1 MNKIRVFDTTLRD
14 GEQSPGSAITTEK
27 KIEIARQ
34 LFRLNVDVIEA
45 GFPIASSADFN
56 AVREISTELGDVTVC
71 AFARAVERD
80 IKVAADALNG
90 NQNGRIQIVTPVSDL
105 HLKTRLNLDRKQG
118 LELIKNSMLI
128 AKDLA
133 AEVSWI
139 AEDSSRADPAYL
151 LEAFETAVEYGA
163 KIVTYADTVGY
174 ALPEEIS
181 QRIDTIVKSVE
192 SKGAIV
198 GIHCHNDLGLAVA
211 NTLAAVSAGS
221 KEVQCTV
228 NGIGERAGNAALEE
242 VIMAIQVRKE
252 KLNVFTDI
260 DARLLTI
267 TSGLVSQYTKLP
279 ISRNKPVVGENA
291 FAHCSGMHQ
300 HGVLACSEN
309 YEIMSPEHVGK
320 GREIIIGRH
329 SGRHGVKY
337 VLNEEGYNISDDTL
351 QALMREIK
359 THVAEDEYLSVEK
372 LITLLNDIKEDECR

>member
-1 MNKIRVFDTTLRD
+1 MNKIQVFDTTLRD
-14 GEQSPGSAITTEK
+14 GEQSPGSAITKEK

-45 GFPIASSADFN
+45 GFPIASSTDFDT
-56 AVREISTELGDVTVC
+56 VRDISTELSGVTVC

-105 HLKTRLNLDRKQG
+105 HLKTRLNRDRKQG
-118 LELIKNSMLI
+118 LELIKNSILI

-139 AEDSSRADPAYL
+139 AEDSSRADPSYL
-151 LEAFETAVEYGA
+151 LESFETAVEYGA
-163 KIVTYADTVGY
+163 RIVTYADTVGY

-181 QRIDTIVKSVE
+181 QGIYAIVKSIE
-192 SKGAIV
+192 SKGAVV
-198 GIHCHNDLGLAVA
+198 GIHCHNDLGLSVA
-211 NTLAAVSAGS
+211 NTLAAVSAGA

-242 VIMAIQVRKE
+242 VVMAIQVRKE

-279 ISRNKPVVGENA
+279 VSKNKPIVGENA
-291 FAHCSGMHQ
+291 FSHCSGMHQ
-300 HGVLACSEN
+300 HGVLTCSEN
-309 YEIMSPEHVGK
+309 YEIMPPEHVGK
-320 GREIIIGRH
+320 GRKIIIGRH
-329 SGRHGVKY
+329 SGHHGVKHI
-337 VLNEEGYNISDDTL
+337 LNKEGYSVSDDTL
-351 QALMREIK
+351 QILMRKIK
-359 THVAEDEYLSVEK
+359 SHAADEYLSVEK
-372 LITLLNDIKEDECR
+372 LISFIDDIKEGECR

>member
-14 GEQSPGSAITTEK
+14 GEQSPGSAITKEK

-45 GFPIASSADFN
+45 GFPIASSVDFD
-56 AVREISTELGDVTVC
+56 AVREISTELSDITVC
-71 AFARAVERD
+71 AFARGVERD

-90 NQNGRIQIVTPVSDL
+90 NHNGRIQIVTPVSDL
-105 HLKTRLNLDRKQG
+105 HLKTRLNRDRKQG

-181 QRIDTIVKSVE
+181 QRIGTIVKSVE
-192 SKGAIV
+192 PQGAIV

-279 ISRNKPVVGENA
+279 VSRNKPVVGENA
-291 FAHCSGMHQ
+291 FSHCSGMHQ

-320 GREIIIGRH
+320 EREIIIGRH

-337 VLNEEGYNISDDTL
+337 VLNEEGYNISNDTL

-359 THVAEDEYLSVEK
+359 IHVAEDEYLSVEK

>member
-1 MNKIRVFDTTLRD
+1 MNNIRVFDTTLRD
-14 GEQSPGSAITTEK
+14 GEQAPGSAMTLEK

-34 LFRLNVDVIEA
+34 LHRLNVDVIEA
-45 GFPIASSADFN
+45 GFPIASSADFD
-56 AVREISTELGDVTVC
+56 AVREISTELSGVTVC
-71 AFARAVERD
+71 AFARAIEGD
-80 IKVAADALNG
+80 IKSASDALNG

-105 HLKTRLNLDRKQG
+105 HLKSRLSKDKKQG
-118 LELIKNSMLI
+118 LELIKNSMSM

-163 KIVTYADTVGY
+163 KIVTYADTVGF

-181 QRIDTIVKSVE
+181 QRINVIVKSVE
-192 SKGAIV
+192 SKGVIV

-221 KEVQCTV
+221 KEVQCTI

-242 VIMAIQVRKE
+242 VIMAIKVRKE
-252 KLNVFTDI
+252 KLNVFTNI
-260 DARLLTI
+260 DSRLLTI
-267 TSGLVSQYTKLP
+267 TSGLVSQYTKLSV
-279 ISRNKPVVGENA
+279 SRNKPVVGENA

-300 HGVLACSEN
+300 HGVLACSET
-309 YEIMSPEHVGK
+309 YEIMSPEQVGN

-329 SGRHGVKY
+329 SGRHGVKH
-337 VLNEEGYNISDDTL
+337 VLNEEGYNISEYTL
-351 QALMREIK
+351 QALMKEIK
-359 THVAEDEYLSVEK
+359 NHLAGDEYLSVEK
-372 LITLLNDIKEDECR
+372 LVTLLNGIK